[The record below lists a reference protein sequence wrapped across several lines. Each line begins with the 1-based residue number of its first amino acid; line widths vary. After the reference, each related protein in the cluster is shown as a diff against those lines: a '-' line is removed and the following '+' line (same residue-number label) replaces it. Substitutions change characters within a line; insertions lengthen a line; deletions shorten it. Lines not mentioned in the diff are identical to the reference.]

1 MNAFINTNDGFSD
14 LELKE
19 CGREICIPN
28 KVFHFTSKTYYLV
41 HYIIDGEGSLSL
53 NGKNYH
59 LKKGMAFFFEPF
71 SEPEYHPDQKN
82 PWTYVWI
89 GFTGNQVKGMLD
101 SLGIDGFNPIYFDG
115 EGTLANYFEMIY
127 HRFQER
133 GIIDISCIGIF
144 YQVLGDMLYRKE
156 RLLEEVSKPKRHIV
170 AAITFIANNYQFK
183 ISIEDI
189 ANNVGVTPNYLAG
202 LFKDTYGISVKR
214 FLTEYRM
221 DKAKLL
227 LRNGAYNVKAV
238 AKLVGYDNQ
247 LHFSGEFKKNV
258 GVAPMEYIK
267 ENLS

>member
-1 MNAFINTNDGFSD
+1 MG
-14 LELKE
+14 
-19 CGREICIPN
+19 
-28 KVFHFTSKTYYLV
+28 V
-41 HYIIDGEGSLSL
+41 
-53 NGKNYH
+53 
-59 LKKGMAFFFEPF
+59 
-71 SEPEYHPDQKN
+71 
-82 PWTYVWI
+82 
-89 GFTGNQVKGMLD
+89 
-101 SLGIDGFNPIYFDG
+101 
-115 EGTLANYFEMIY
+115 
-127 HRFQER
+127 
-133 GIIDISCIGIF
+133 F
-144 YQVLGDMLYRKE
+144 YQILGDMLYRKE
-156 RLLEEVSKPKRHIV
+156 RLLEEVSKPERHI
-170 AAITFIANNYQFK
+170 AAATTFIANNYQFK

-238 AKLVGYDNQ
+238 AKLVGYENQ